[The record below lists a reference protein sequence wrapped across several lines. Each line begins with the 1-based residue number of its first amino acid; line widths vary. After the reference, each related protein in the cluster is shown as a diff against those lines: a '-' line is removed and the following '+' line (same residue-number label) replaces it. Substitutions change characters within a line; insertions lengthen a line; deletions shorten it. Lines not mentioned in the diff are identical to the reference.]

1 MLKGSQLGAHVA
13 PHESRVGT
21 AMRRPPTAPL
31 PVALETNRVTGV
43 EQGALLRAS
52 TPSEKLAGVVAPP
65 VAAWLL

>member
-1 MLKGSQLGAHVA
+1 MLKGSRWARTWR
-13 PHESRVGT
+13 PHEARVGT

-31 PVALETNRVTGV
+31 PAALETNRVTGF
-43 EQGALLRAS
+43 EQGAPKRAP